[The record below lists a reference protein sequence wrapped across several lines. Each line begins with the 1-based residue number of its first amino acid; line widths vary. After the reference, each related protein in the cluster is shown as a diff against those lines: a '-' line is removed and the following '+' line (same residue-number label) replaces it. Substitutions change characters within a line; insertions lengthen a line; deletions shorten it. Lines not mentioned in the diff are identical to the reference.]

1 MCLRI
6 DAAGVLDGK
15 GTHLSVFLYIMKGS
29 HDDELTWPLRGKF
42 EMKLVNQFH
51 HGGHYSKTLTYDDSV
66 PHKSRS
72 KVTQR
77 ERTPD
82 GWGYSQFISNE
93 DL

>member
-1 MCLRI
+1 
-6 DAAGVLDGK
+6 
-15 GTHLSVFLYIMKGS
+15 
-29 HDDELTWPLRGKF
+29 
-42 EMKLVNQFH
+42 MKLVNQFH

-82 GWGYSQFISNE
+82 GWGYSQFISIE